1 MNEPSDIQTL
11 TEKIEELTREKQ
23 HVLSI
28 ISHDLRSPL
37 NRIFALIRLTQMV
50 GDNLTEEQK
59 DYLEKMHL
67 IVADGLAMM
76 RNLVDYRNLEY
87 RDIDIM
93 VESINVGDQ
102 IETIVKNFRS
112 VTVKK
117 NIKLEGVRE
126 KELII
131 TSDKQCVGR
140 ILDNLIGNAIKFSG
154 SGTTVRI
161 NTASIANDRFKIE
174 VKDEAPGFVEED
186 APKIFQKFQKL
197 SARPTAGESTTGLGL
212 FIAQSMAGKIGG
224 KIFYSAGQDRGSV
237 FTVDLPKKFG

>member
-1 MNEPSDIQTL
+1 MDETPDIQTL
-11 TEKIEELTREKQ
+11 TEKIDELTREKQ

-102 IETIVKNFRS
+102 IETSIKNFKS
-112 VTVKK
+112 VAVKK
-117 NIKLEGVRE
+117 NISFGGVRE
-126 KELII
+126 KDLIL

-140 ILDNLIGNAIKFSG
+140 IIDNLIGNAIKFSDP
-154 SGTTVRI
+154 GTTVSI
-161 NTASIANDRFKIE
+161 NTESISNDRFKIE
-174 VKDEAPGFVEED
+174 VKDEASGFVEEEI
-186 APKIFQKFQKL
+186 PKIFQKFQKL

-212 FIAQSMAGKIGG
+212 YIAQSMAGKIGG
-224 KIFYSAGQDRGSV
+224 KISYSAREGGGSV
-237 FTVDLPKKFG
+237 FTADLPKKFG